1 MRSSIGVYSHTE
13 SDCRNS
19 ANVEVTLAESQD
31 LVVSSKKLALCSLMA
46 VTVCKGLR
54 STSHSANKHQLFAEG
69 HRSPEFGTMRA
80 LLEKDVLDIS

>member
-19 ANVEVTLAESQD
+19 ANVEVTVTGSRCVQ
-31 LVVSSKKLALCSLMA
+31 SSKKLALCSLMA
-46 VTVCKGLR
+46 VTVYKGMR

-69 HRSPEFGTMRA
+69 HRSPEFGTMCT
-80 LLEKDVLDIS
+80 LLEKDVLDNS